1 MMWIARNKLSKLEKA
16 VQTRPS
22 VLLTGV
28 RQVGKSTLLCKMFPK
43 AEYITFDKVLL
54 AEEATSN
61 AEKFLA
67 RLTNQTILDEV
78 QYVPMLFRELKVK
91 IDENRD
97 AKGQWLLTGSQQF
110 QMMKEVSESLAGRI
124 RIINLYPLGADELH
138 NAGLLEQKRD
148 LLWKGGFP
156 EVWAKKLPV
165 DEFFED
171 YINTYLERD
180 LKRILDISNLAD
192 YRRLL
197 MLLALRA
204 GQLLNYSELSKGL
217 GIAVNTVKSWIQVL
231 EIAGLIFLLP
241 PYHSNLG
248 KRLIKSPKVY
258 FCDNGLLCALLNI
271 RSLKDVDG
279 SPFLGSIWENL
290 VFTEFLK
297 EDYLPGKNMY
307 YFRDQNGVEIDFI
320 LESGGQTFL
329 VEAKSNERPD
339 ERKLNFRKVAPLFP
353 FPVQNILACGIE
365 EKGTFHLKNHKVY
378 NPLFGQTFDKE

>member
-1 MMWIARNKLSKLEKA
+1 MWITRKKFSKLEKA
-16 VQTRPS
+16 VKTRPS

-28 RQVGKSTLLCKMFPK
+28 RQVGKSALLRKMYPK
-43 AEYITFDKVLL
+43 AKYITFDKVLL
-54 AEEATSN
+54 AEEAASN
-61 AEKFLA
+61 AEKFLT
-67 RLTNQTILDEV
+67 RLTSQTILDEV
-78 QYVPMLFRELKVK
+78 QYVPTLFRALKVK
-91 IDENRD
+91 IDEDRD
-97 AKGQWLLTGSQQF
+97 TKGHWLLTGSQQF

-124 RIINLYPLGADELH
+124 RIINLYPLGARELH
-138 NAGLLEQKRD
+138 DAGLLKQKRD

-156 EVWAKKLPV
+156 EVWAQKLPV

-180 LKRILDISNLAD
+180 LKRILDISNLRD

-197 MLLALRA
+197 TLVALRT
-204 GQLLNYSELSKGL
+204 GQLLNYSELSKDL
-217 GIAVNTVKSWIQVL
+217 GVAVNTVKSWVQVL

-241 PYHSNLG
+241 PYHTNLG

-297 EDYLPGKNMY
+297 EDYLPGKNIY
-307 YFRDQNGVEIDFI
+307 YFRDQNGVEIDFV
-320 LESGGQTFL
+320 LESSGQTFL

-365 EKGTFHLKNHKVY
+365 EEGTFHLKNYKVY
-378 NPLFGQTFDKE
+378 NPLFGQAFDQE

>member
-1 MMWIARNKLSKLEKA
+1 MWIARNKLSKLEKA

>member
-1 MMWIARNKLSKLEKA
+1 MWITRKKFSKLEKA
-16 VQTRPS
+16 VKTRPS

-28 RQVGKSTLLCKMFPK
+28 RQVGKSALLRKMYPK
-43 AEYITFDKVLL
+43 AKYITFDKVLL
-54 AEEATSN
+54 AEEAASN
-61 AEKFLA
+61 AEKFLT
-67 RLTNQTILDEV
+67 RLTSQTILDEV
-78 QYVPMLFRELKVK
+78 QYVPTLFRALKVK
-91 IDENRD
+91 IDEDRD
-97 AKGQWLLTGSQQF
+97 AKGHWLLTGSQQF

-124 RIINLYPLGADELH
+124 RIINLYPLGARELH
-138 NAGLLEQKRD
+138 DAGLLKQKRD

-156 EVWAKKLPV
+156 EVWAQKLPV

-180 LKRILDISNLAD
+180 LKRILDISNLRD

-197 MLLALRA
+197 TLVALRT
-204 GQLLNYSELSKGL
+204 GQLLNYSELSKDL
-217 GIAVNTVKSWIQVL
+217 GVAVNTVKSWVQVL

-241 PYHSNLG
+241 PYHTNLG

-297 EDYLPGKNMY
+297 EDYLPGKNIY
-307 YFRDQNGVEIDFI
+307 YFRDQNGVEIDFV
-320 LESGGQTFL
+320 LESSGQTFL

-365 EKGTFHLKNHKVY
+365 EEGTFHLKNYKVY
-378 NPLFGQTFDKE
+378 NPLFGQAFDQE